1 LSLSPMIAQTFIYGD
16 SLKNNVVGII
26 IPEEEWVMAWAQK
39 QGLASASFA
48 ELCKND
54 QLKQEI
60 G

>member
-1 LSLSPMIAQTFIYGD
+1 MIAQTFIYGD